1 METIWIPIDIKKFLF
16 DYSHSKFIECNSTMA
31 NYNLQKYPD
40 KSQQSTL
47 LHNNVKPGLF
57 QIKKVLESS
66 YKKYWIA
73 SGGLLGWYYYLL
85 FKKLFH

>member
-40 KSQQSTL
+40 KSQQNKDL
-47 LHNNVKPGLF
+47 NNKINPGLIY
-57 QIKKVLESS
+57 IKKILESS

-73 SGGLLGWYYYLL
+73 SGSLLGQLITVFVYDL
-85 FKKLFH
+85 FF